1 MALSTSL
8 TQVTRVGLSS
18 YQDYQIHAVTAVGVA
33 TFSNFKTGSTNVHN
47 VGIEAAG
54 INVVGAVTPIGTG
67 STIYDDG
74 GARFSRIV
82 TAAGFHGD
90 GSGLI
95 GVASTDNIKTST
107 LATLEGGMVIGGAVT
122 FTGTVEGAS
131 DVVFLG
137 FQRDSNSN
145 LKLYYTEKGNS
156 STFETKDY
164 EHKGGAQWL
173 MANSG
178 HLHTVSSLAAIGS
191 TTRPDGS
198 SPQVGEPKYRF
209 IPSGHLTINI

>member
-8 TQVTRVGLSS
+8 TQVTRAGLSS
-18 YQDYQIHAVTAVGVA
+18 FQNYEINAVTAVGVA
-33 TFSNFKTGSTNVHN
+33 TFSNFKTGLSNVHDI
-47 VGIEAAG
+47 GFD
-54 INVVGAVTPIGTG
+54 VVSNTGTG
-67 STIYDDG
+67 ATIRSTG
-74 GARFSRIV
+74 NAAFSGIV
-82 TAAGFHGD
+82 TAQKFVGD

-107 LATLEGGMVIGGAVT
+107 LASLQGGAVIGGAVT
-122 FTGTVEGAS
+122 FTGSVEGAS

-137 FQRDSNSN
+137 FKRDANSN
-145 LKLYYTEKGNS
+145 LILYYTEKGNTD
-156 STFETKDY
+156 TFETKDY

-178 HLHTVSSLAAIGS
+178 HLHTASSLTAIGS

-198 SPQVGEPKYRF
+198 TPQIGEPKYRF

>member
-18 YQDYQIHAVTAVGVA
+18 FENYEINAVTAVGVA
-33 TFSNFKTGSTNVHN
+33 TFSNFKTGLSNVHDIGFD
-47 VGIEAAG
+47 VFDSTTGAG
-54 INVVGAVTPIGTG
+54 ATIRSTG
-67 STIYDDG
+67 NASFTG
-74 GARFSRIV
+74 IV
-82 TAAGFHGD
+82 TAQKFVGD

-107 LATLEGGMVIGGAVT
+107 LATLSGGMVIGGAVT

-145 LKLYYTEKGNS
+145 LKLYYTEKGNTN
-156 STFETKDY
+156 TFETKDY

-178 HLHTVSSLAAIGS
+178 HLHTASSLAAIGS

>member
-1 MALSTSL
+1 
-8 TQVTRVGLSS
+8 
-18 YQDYQIHAVTAVGVA
+18 
-33 TFSNFKTGSTNVHN
+33 
-47 VGIEAAG
+47 
-54 INVVGAVTPIGTG
+54 
-67 STIYDDG
+67 
-74 GARFSRIV
+74 
-82 TAAGFHGD
+82 
-90 GSGLI
+90 
-95 GVASTDNIKTST
+95 
-107 LATLEGGMVIGGAVT
+107 MVIGGAVT

-145 LKLYYTEKGNS
+145 LKLYYTEKGNT

-178 HLHTVSSLAAIGS
+178 HLHTASSLAAIGS

>member
-8 TQVTRVGLSS
+8 TKVTRVGLSS

-54 INVVGAVTPIGTG
+54 IIVLGADTPIGTG

-74 GARFSRIV
+74 GARFSGIV

-107 LATLEGGMVIGGAVT
+107 LASLQGGAVIGGAVT
-122 FTGTVEGAS
+122 FTGSVEGAS

-137 FQRDSNSN
+137 FKRDANSN
-145 LKLYYTEKGNS
+145 LILYYTEKGNTD
-156 STFETKDY
+156 TFETKDY
-164 EHKGGAQWL
+164 EHKSGAQWL

-178 HLHTVSSLAAIGS
+178 HLHTANSLAAIGS

-198 SPQVGEPKYRF
+198 TPQVGEPKYRF

>member
-54 INVVGAVTPIGTG
+54 INVLGADTPIGTG

-74 GARFSRIV
+74 GARFSGIV

-107 LATLEGGMVIGGAVT
+107 LASLQGGAVIGGAVT
-122 FTGTVEGAS
+122 FTGSVEGAS

-137 FQRDSNSN
+137 FKRDANSN
-145 LKLYYTEKGNS
+145 LILYYTEKGNTD
-156 STFETKDY
+156 TFETKDY
-164 EHKGGAQWL
+164 EHKSGAQWL

-178 HLHTVSSLAAIGS
+178 HLHTASSLTAIGS

-198 SPQVGEPKYRF
+198 TPQVGEPKYRF

>member
-1 MALSTSL
+1 
-8 TQVTRVGLSS
+8 
-18 YQDYQIHAVTAVGVA
+18 
-33 TFSNFKTGSTNVHN
+33 
-47 VGIEAAG
+47 
-54 INVVGAVTPIGTG
+54 
-67 STIYDDG
+67 
-74 GARFSRIV
+74 
-82 TAAGFHGD
+82 
-90 GSGLI
+90 
-95 GVASTDNIKTST
+95 
-107 LATLEGGMVIGGAVT
+107 MVIGGAVT

-145 LKLYYTEKGNS
+145 LKLYYTEKGNTD
-156 STFETKDY
+156 TFETKDY

-178 HLHTVSSLAAIGS
+178 HLHTVNSLAAIGS

>member
-1 MALSTSL
+1 MALSTNRTL
-8 TQVTRVGLSS
+8 ITQTGINTHQVLNVGGLDSAG
-18 YQDYQIHAVTAVGVA
+18 IA
-33 TFSNFKTGSTNVHN
+33 TFSNFKTGLSNVHDIGFD
-47 VGIEAAG
+47 VFDSSTGAG
-54 INVVGAVTPIGTG
+54 ATIRSTG
-67 STIYDDG
+67 NASFTG
-74 GARFSRIV
+74 IV
-82 TAAGFHGD
+82 TAQKFVGD

-95 GVASTDNIKTST
+95 GVASTDNIDTST
-107 LATLEGGMVIGGAVT
+107 LAKLSGGAVIGGAVT

-145 LKLYYTEKGNS
+145 LKLYYTEKGNTD
-156 STFETKDY
+156 TFETKDY

-178 HLHTVSSLAAIGS
+178 HLHTASSLTAIGS

-198 SPQVGEPKYRF
+198 TPQIGEPKYRF

>member
-1 MALSTSL
+1 MALSTTRTLL
-8 TQVTRVGLSS
+8 TQTGINTHQVFNVGGLDSAG
-18 YQDYQIHAVTAVGVA
+18 IA
-33 TFSNFKTGSTNVHN
+33 TFSNFKTGLSNVHDIGFD
-47 VGIEAAG
+47 VFDSSTGAG
-54 INVVGAVTPIGTG
+54 ATIRSTG
-67 STIYDDG
+67 NASFTG
-74 GARFSRIV
+74 IV
-82 TAAGFHGD
+82 TAQKFVGD

-145 LKLYYTEKGNS
+145 LKLYYTEKGNTD
-156 STFETKDY
+156 TFETKDY

>member
-1 MALSTSL
+1 M
-8 TQVTRVGLSS
+8 TQVTRAGLSS
-18 YQDYQIHAVTAVGVA
+18 FQNYEINAVTAVGIA
-33 TFSNFKTGSTNVHN
+33 TFSNFKTGLSNVHN
-47 VGIEAAG
+47 VGIEVAH
-54 INVVGAVTPIGTG
+54 INILGADTPIGTG

-74 GARFSRIV
+74 GARFSGIV

-95 GVASTDNIKTST
+95 GVASTDNIDTST
-107 LATLEGGMVIGGAVT
+107 LAKLEGGAVIGGAVT

-145 LKLYYTEKGNS
+145 LKLYYTEKGNTD
-156 STFETKDY
+156 TFETKDY

>member
-1 MALSTSL
+1 MALSTTRTLL
-8 TQVTRVGLSS
+8 TQTGINTHQVFNVGGLDSAG
-18 YQDYQIHAVTAVGVA
+18 IA
-33 TFSNFKTGSTNVHN
+33 TFSNFKTGLSNVHDIGFD
-47 VGIEAAG
+47 VFDSSTGAG
-54 INVVGAVTPIGTG
+54 ATIRSTG
-67 STIYDDG
+67 NASFTG
-74 GARFSRIV
+74 IV
-82 TAAGFHGD
+82 TAQKFVGD

-95 GVASTDNIKTST
+95 GVASTDNIDTST
-107 LATLEGGMVIGGAVT
+107 LAKLSGGAVIGGAVT

-145 LKLYYTEKGNS
+145 LKLYYTEKGNTD
-156 STFETKDY
+156 TFETKDY

-178 HLHTVSSLAAIGS
+178 HLHTASSLTAIGS

-198 SPQVGEPKYRF
+198 TPQIGEPKYRF

>member
-1 MALSTSL
+1 MSRIRANK
-8 TQVTRVGLSS
+8 
-18 YQDYQIHAVTAVGVA
+18 I
-33 TFSNFKTGSTNVHN
+33 TNK
-47 VGIEAAG
+47 
-54 INVVGAVTPIGTG
+54 IGTG
-67 STIYDDG
+67 AVELEKGAHLPVGMGITGAGAINISGAITG
-74 GARFSRIV
+74 GVITGSSFS
-82 TAAGFHGD
+82 GD

-107 LATLEGGMVIGGAVT
+107 LATLSGGMVIGGAVT

-145 LKLYYTEKGNS
+145 LKLYYTEKGNTD
-156 STFETKDY
+156 TFETKDY

-198 SPQVGEPKYRF
+198 TPQVGEPKYRF

>member
-8 TQVTRVGLSS
+8 TQVTRAGLSS
-18 YQDYQIHAVTAVGVA
+18 FQNYEINAVTAVGVA
-33 TFSNFKTGSTNVHN
+33 TFSNFKTGLSNVHDI
-47 VGIEAAG
+47 GFD
-54 INVVGAVTPIGTG
+54 VVSNTGTG
-67 STIYDDG
+67 ATIRSTG
-74 GARFSRIV
+74 NASFTGIV
-82 TAAGFHGD
+82 TAQKFVGD

-107 LATLEGGMVIGGAVT
+107 LATLSGGMVIGGAVT

-145 LKLYYTEKGNS
+145 LKLYYTEKGNTD
-156 STFETKDY
+156 TFETSDY

-173 MANSG
+173 MASSG
-178 HLHTVSSLAAIGS
+178 HLHTASSLAAIGS

-198 SPQVGEPKYRF
+198 TPQVGEPKYRF

>member
-8 TQVTRVGLSS
+8 TKVTRVGLSS
-18 YQDYQIHAVTAVGVA
+18 FQNYEINAVTAVGVA
-33 TFSNFKTGSTNVHN
+33 TFSNFKTGTSNVHN
-47 VGIEAAG
+47 VGIEAAH
-54 INVVGAVTPIGTG
+54 INILGADTPIGTG

-74 GARFSRIV
+74 GARFSGIV

-95 GVASTDNIKTST
+95 GVASTDNIDTST
-107 LATLEGGMVIGGAVT
+107 LAKLQGGMVVGGAVT
-122 FTGTVEGAS
+122 FTGTVEGAA
-131 DVVFLG
+131 DIVFLG
-137 FQRDSNSN
+137 FKRDANSN
-145 LKLYYTEKGNS
+145 LKLYYTEKGNTD
-156 STFETKDY
+156 TFETTDY

-173 MANSG
+173 MGSG
-178 HLHTVSSLAAIGS
+178 AHLHSTSSLAAIGS

-198 SPQVGEPKYRF
+198 TPQVGEPKYRF

>member
-1 MALSTSL
+1 MALSTTRTLL
-8 TQVTRVGLSS
+8 TQTGINTHQVLNVGGLDSAG
-18 YQDYQIHAVTAVGVA
+18 IA

-47 VGIEAAG
+47 IGIEAAG
-54 INVVGAVTPIGTG
+54 INVLGGDTPIGSG

-74 GARFSRIV
+74 GARFSGIV

-145 LKLYYTEKGNS
+145 LKLYYTEKGNTD
-156 STFETKDY
+156 TFETKDY

-198 SPQVGEPKYRF
+198 TPQVGEPKYRF

>member
-8 TQVTRVGLSS
+8 TKVTRVGLSS
-18 YQDYQIHAVTAVGVA
+18 FQNYEINAVSAVGVA
-33 TFSNFKTGSTNVHN
+33 TFSNFKTGLSNVHDI
-47 VGIEAAG
+47 GFD
-54 INVVGAVTPIGTG
+54 VVSNTGTG
-67 STIYDDG
+67 ATIRSTG
-74 GARFSRIV
+74 NAAFSGIV
-82 TAAGFHGD
+82 TAAGFVGD

-95 GVASTDNIKTST
+95 GVASTDNINTST
-107 LATLEGGMVIGGAVT
+107 LAKLSGGMVVGGAVT

-137 FQRDSNSN
+137 FKRDANSN
-145 LKLYYTEKGNS
+145 LILYYTEKGNTD
-156 STFETKDY
+156 TFETKDY

-173 MANSG
+173 MGSG
-178 HLHTVSSLAAIGS
+178 AHLHSTSSLAAIGS

-198 SPQVGEPKYRF
+198 TPQVGEPKYRF

>member
-1 MALSTSL
+1 M
-8 TQVTRVGLSS
+8 
-18 YQDYQIHAVTAVGVA
+18 
-33 TFSNFKTGSTNVHN
+33 
-47 VGIEAAG
+47 
-54 INVVGAVTPIGTG
+54 
-67 STIYDDG
+67 
-74 GARFSRIV
+74 
-82 TAAGFHGD
+82 
-90 GSGLI
+90 I
-95 GVASTDNIKTST
+95 GVASTDNIDTST
-107 LATLEGGMVIGGAVT
+107 LAKLEGGAVIGGAVT

-145 LKLYYTEKGNS
+145 LKLYYTEKGNTD
-156 STFETKDY
+156 TFETKDY

-178 HLHTVSSLAAIGS
+178 HLHTASSLTAIGS

-198 SPQVGEPKYRF
+198 TPQIGEPKYRF

>member
-1 MALSTSL
+1 MALSTNRTL
-8 TQVTRVGLSS
+8 ITQTGINTHQVLNVGGLDSAG
-18 YQDYQIHAVTAVGVA
+18 IA
-33 TFSNFKTGSTNVHN
+33 TFSNFKTGLSNVHDIGFD
-47 VGIEAAG
+47 VFDSSTGAG
-54 INVVGAVTPIGTG
+54 ATIRSTG
-67 STIYDDG
+67 NASFTG
-74 GARFSRIV
+74 IV
-82 TAAGFHGD
+82 TAQKFVGD

-107 LATLEGGMVIGGAVT
+107 LATLSGGMVIGGAVT

-145 LKLYYTEKGNS
+145 LKLYYTEKGNT

-178 HLHTVSSLAAIGS
+178 HLHTASSLAAIGS

>member
-8 TQVTRVGLSS
+8 TKVTRVGLSS
-18 YQDYQIHAVTAVGVA
+18 FQNYEINAVTAVGVA
-33 TFSNFKTGSTNVHN
+33 TFSNFKTGLSNVHDI
-47 VGIEAAG
+47 GFD
-54 INVVGAVTPIGTG
+54 VVSNTGTG
-67 STIYDDG
+67 ATIRSTG
-74 GARFSRIV
+74 NAAFSGIV
-82 TAAGFHGD
+82 TAAGFVGD

-95 GVASTDNIKTST
+95 GVASTDNIDTST
-107 LATLEGGMVIGGAVT
+107 LAKLSGGMVVGGAVT

-137 FQRDSNSN
+137 FKRDANSN
-145 LKLYYTEKGNS
+145 LILYYTEKGNTD
-156 STFETKDY
+156 TFETNDY

-178 HLHTVSSLAAIGS
+178 HLHTANSLAAIGS

-198 SPQVGEPKYRF
+198 TPQVGEPKYRF

>member
-8 TQVTRVGLSS
+8 TQVTRAGLSS
-18 YQDYQIHAVTAVGVA
+18 FQNYEINAVTAVGIA
-33 TFSNFKTGSTNVHN
+33 TFSNFKTGLSNVHDI
-47 VGIEAAG
+47 GFD
-54 INVVGAVTPIGTG
+54 VVSNTGTG
-67 STIYDDG
+67 ATIRSTG
-74 GARFSRIV
+74 NAAFSGIV
-82 TAAGFHGD
+82 TAQKFVGD

-95 GVASTDNIKTST
+95 GVASTDNIDTST
-107 LATLEGGMVIGGAVT
+107 LAKLSGGAVIGGAVT

-173 MANSG
+173 MASSG

>member
-8 TQVTRVGLSS
+8 TKVTRVGLSS
-18 YQDYQIHAVTAVGVA
+18 FQNYEINAVTAVGVA
-33 TFSNFKTGSTNVHN
+33 TFSNFKTGLSNVHDI
-47 VGIEAAG
+47 GFD
-54 INVVGAVTPIGTG
+54 VVSNTGTG
-67 STIYDDG
+67 ATIRSTG
-74 GARFSRIV
+74 NAAFSGIV
-82 TAAGFHGD
+82 TAAGFVGD

-95 GVASTDNIKTST
+95 GVASTDNINTST
-107 LATLEGGMVIGGAVT
+107 LAKLSGGMVVGGAVT

-137 FQRDSNSN
+137 FKRDANSN
-145 LKLYYTEKGNS
+145 LILYYTEKGNTD
-156 STFETKDY
+156 TFETKDY

-173 MANSG
+173 MGSG
-178 HLHTVSSLAAIGS
+178 AHLHSTSSLAAIGS

-198 SPQVGEPKYRF
+198 TPQVGEPKYRF